1 MASQRRLQGQKSRWL
16 TITVYQLAVAAIT
29 LLGTIGALRAQPSDK
44 VHPFEEAMKAYKGK
58 KYADAVLL
66 LENMLSENRQD
77 EQALYYA
84 ALCYLQ
90 LQQAGTAY
98 DYLKLI
104 PKGQAA
110 FLDDYFYWL
119 GRAGYMNHRF
129 EESKSALNSY
139 LTERGNKKFAKDAT
153 ALLTLLSYATDLM
166 QKPASF
172 SIESTQGIN
181 TLVNESVPIS
191 YIGAQRLWFIR
202 KGKNSNSS
210 SKTATE
216 KEGWFLAQKQPDS
229 RWKRVSEESLEKNS
243 FTALQWI
250 DSERGMLALK
260 GGKLS
265 LMQPSAAG
273 WQVLRDLNIQFR
285 EASRPLAATLYD
297 QSRKLIFSAFNPET
311 GSLDLFY
318 TELRAEGNWSVPQA
332 IIEIN
337 STRDEFT
344 PFFASDSKTLYFSS
358 KGWNSI
364 GGFDIF
370 KTQYDPTKKRWSTPE
385 NAGFPISS
393 TGDDYWL
400 QVYGDKGFFVSNR
413 SGGMGGDDIYQ
424 LFPLTK
430 LIITG
435 KISGKRGEPL
445 AASQIQFLF
454 QGKSIQTKTDANGYY
469 RAEVPLETD
478 LQFRIWQQG
487 KLQYQENF
495 RISAADANSGRS
507 IQRNFS
513 MQAEKATETVT
524 ELVAENTGET
534 QSVIF
539 AINGNVKDATRKQPL
554 RATIK
559 LIDIETSKT
568 VKFTSTDANGRFN
581 FYLDKPVDSYFIEVM
596 ARGFLSHWQLGEQIG
611 KSEYA
616 ITLQP
621 IANGTDWFI
630 PSIGF
635 EGQTDHLNEAAKPIL
650 DKIGAFLLENGTLQ
664 IQIRCPDGSLR
675 MGEKRAAAVQA
686 YLTQKG
692 VAPNRL
698 STAVITN
705 STSRSRG
712 IELHI
717 LP

>member
-16 TITVYQLAVAAIT
+16 ITTVYRLAVVALT

-44 VHPFEEAMKAYKGK
+44 VHPFEEAMKAYKAK

-66 LENMLSENRQD
+66 LESILAENRQD

-104 PKGQAA
+104 PKGQAI

-119 GRAGYMNHRF
+119 GRASYMNHRF
-129 EESKSALNSY
+129 EESKSVLNAY
-139 LTERGNKKFAKDAT
+139 LTKQGSKKFTKDAT
-153 ALLTLLSYATDLM
+153 ALLTLLDYATDLM

-172 SIESTQGIN
+172 SIESAQGIN
-181 TLVNESVPIS
+181 TIANESMPIS
-191 YIGAQRLWFIR
+191 YTGAQRLWFIR
-202 KGKNSNSS
+202 KGKNSSAS
-210 SKTATE
+210 TKTATE
-216 KEGWFLAQKQPDS
+216 KEGWFLAQKQSDS
-229 RWKRVSEESLEKNS
+229 RWKRVSEENLEKNS

-250 DSERGMLALK
+250 DSERSMLTLK

-265 LMQPSAAG
+265 LMQPTASG
-273 WQVLRDLNIQFR
+273 WQVLRELNIQFK

-297 QSRKLIFSAFNPET
+297 QNRKLIFSAFNPET

-318 TELRAEGNWSVPQA
+318 TELKEGIWSVPHA
-332 IIEIN
+332 IMEIN

-344 PFFASDSKTLYFSS
+344 PFFSSDSRTLYFSS

-370 KTQYDPTKKRWSTPE
+370 KTQYDPIKKRWSTPE
-385 NAGFPISS
+385 NVGFPVSS

-400 QVYGDKGFFVSNR
+400 QIHGDKGFFVSNR

-424 LFPLTK
+424 FFPLTR
-430 LIITG
+430 LTITG

-445 AASQIQFLF
+445 AVSQIQFLF

-469 RAEVPLETD
+469 KAEVPIETD
-478 LQFRIWQQG
+478 LQLRIWQQG

-495 RISAADANSGRS
+495 RISATDASNRKS
-507 IQRNFS
+507 IQYNFS
-513 MQAEKATETVT
+513 MQAEKATATVT
-524 ELVAENTGET
+524 ELVAENTGEAEAI
-534 QSVIF
+534 VF
-539 AINGNVKDATRKQPL
+539 AINGNVKDATQKQPL

-581 FYLDKPVDSYFIEVM
+581 FYLDKPINTYFIEVT
-596 ARGFLSHWQLGEQIG
+596 ARGFLPHWQLGEQIG
-611 KSEYA
+611 KNEYS
-616 ITLQP
+616 IMLQP
-621 IANGTDWFI
+621 IANETNWLI
-630 PSIGF
+630 PSVGF
-635 EGQTDHLNEAAKPIL
+635 EGPTDNLNAASIPIL
-650 DKIGAFLLENGTLQ
+650 DKISTFLLENGMLQ
-664 IQIRCPDGSLR
+664 VQIRYPEGSSR
-675 MGEKRAAAVQA
+675 MGEKRAKALQT
-686 YLTQKG
+686 YLAQKG
-692 VAPNRL
+692 VASDRL
-698 STAVITN
+698 SIGVLPN
-705 STSRSRG
+705 STSNNRG

-717 LP
+717 LLP